1 MNTPKKISTCF
12 VSTLFEKYSNTE
24 SIVVVIDVLRATS
37 VISIAFHYGVKE
49 IIPVQS
55 LEEANNY
62 KSKENFIVAAE
73 RNAMPVDGFDYG
85 NSPFHYM
92 NEKVQNKTLVLTTTN
107 GTKTLEIAKNHK
119 TITASFVNF
128 DAVVDYLISQEKD
141 VILLCAGWKGF
152 FNLEDSIFAGKL
164 AEKLMNNGF
173 QNSNDSTL
181 AAIELFH
188 SSKVDLFGFLSNSSH
203 RKRLKSLN
211 MEEDTKFCLS
221 PTFQSD
227 IIPILKDGKLI
238 KA

>member
-1 MNTPKKISTCF
+1 M
-12 VSTLFEKYSNTE
+12 
-24 SIVVVIDVLRATS
+24 
-37 VISIAFHYGVKE
+37 KE

-55 LEEANNY
+55 LEEAKNY

-107 GTKTLEIAKNHK
+107 GTKALEIAKNHK

-128 DAVVDYLISQEKD
+128 DAVVKYLISQEKD

-181 AAIELFH
+181 AAIELCH
-188 SSKVDLFGFLSNSSH
+188 SSKVALFGFLSRSSH
-203 RKRLKSLN
+203 RKGLNSLN